1 MNASLSSSHL
11 CLRPHPRQILAFI
24 RTSALF
30 ILAFGLGPPAAPA
43 GSVNP
48 IIATIDV
55 GASPDSIVADPV
67 RDLVYVAANNQIY
80 AIDTKT
86 NAPVFTLYDGAQIN
100 GLAVSPDGQLL
111 FVTTF
116 GNNTMDVFSL
126 DLRQYLYSYTTGVN
140 PIIPGVSPDGSMVY
154 VPNRA
159 AGTVTA
165 FEGELTPIV
174 ITTGGNPLQ
183 AAFTPD
189 GKKVYVTLEFGGA
202 CVIDTATH
210 SPTNIPL
217 GEGGNGL
224 AITRNGSTVYVT
236 SYTQTVVY
244 AIATSNNSVTPITVS
259 ITGLVVLNFP
269 ALDASGKFLYV
280 PGTGST
286 NEVITVETKTN
297 AIFNQTTAMGLLPL
311 QVAIKGKFGY
321 SANFESNTVSVFKV
335 K

>member
-126 DLRQYLYSYTTGVN
+126 DLRQYFYSHPTGLD
-140 PIIPGVSPDGSMVY
+140 PGIPGVSPDGSLVY
-154 VPNRA
+154 VPNRGE
-159 AGTVTA
+159 GTVTA
-165 FEGELTPIV
+165 FEGDFPPFTIG
-174 ITTGGNPLQ
+174 IGGNPSQ

-189 GKKVYVTLEFGGA
+189 GKNVYVTLAGGGA
-202 CVIDTATH
+202 CVINAATFV
-210 SPTNIPL
+210 PTGIPL
-217 GEGGNGL
+217 GEGSFGL
-224 AITRNGSTVYVT
+224 AITPNGSTVYMT
-236 SYTQTVVY
+236 SYNATVVY

-259 ITGLVVLNFP
+259 INGLDSLAYP
-269 ALDASGKFLYV
+269 AIDTSGKFLYA
-280 PGTGST
+280 PGPGNN

-297 AIFNQTTAMGLLPL
+297 TIFNQTIDVGFEPL

-321 SANFESNTVSVFKV
+321 CANQASNTVSVFKV